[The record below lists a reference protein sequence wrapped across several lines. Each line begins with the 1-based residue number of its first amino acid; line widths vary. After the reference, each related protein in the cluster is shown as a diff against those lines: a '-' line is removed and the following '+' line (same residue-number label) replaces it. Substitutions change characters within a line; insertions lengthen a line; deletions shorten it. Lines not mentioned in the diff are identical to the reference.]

1 MRTKESQEMYL
12 ETIFHLK
19 KKNERVKSINV
30 AEELGYSRASVSRG
44 IHLLIKSN
52 YITLSKEGIIS
63 FTDEGYKLA
72 CSISERH
79 ETLTLAL
86 TMLGVDIEEA
96 EKNACRIEHVI
107 SDKVFNQ
114 IKEYID
120 KYKNK

>member
-12 ETIFHLK
+12 ETILHLK
-19 KKNERVKSINV
+19 NKNKRVKSVNV

-44 IHLLIKSN
+44 IHLLINSN
-52 YITLSKEGIIS
+52 YITMNKDGVID

-79 ETLTLAL
+79 EILTLAL

-114 IKEYID
+114 IKIYIE
-120 KYKNK
+120 KYKRK

>member
-12 ETIFHLK
+12 ETILHLK
-19 KKNERVKSINV
+19 NKNKRVKSVNV

-44 IHLLIKSN
+44 IHLLINSN
-52 YITLSKEGIIS
+52 YITMNKDGVIE

-79 ETLTLAL
+79 KILTLAL

-114 IKEYID
+114 IKIYIE
-120 KYKNK
+120 KYKRK